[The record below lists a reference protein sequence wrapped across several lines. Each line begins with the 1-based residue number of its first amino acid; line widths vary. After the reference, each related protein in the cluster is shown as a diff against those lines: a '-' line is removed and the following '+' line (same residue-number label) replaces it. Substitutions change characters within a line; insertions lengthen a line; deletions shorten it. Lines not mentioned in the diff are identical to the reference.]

1 MEIHIFS
8 YFLNKW
14 EDKQEQF
21 RNVTSVITYRRRDG
35 IGIGYRLLCFFYVYL
50 KSNKH
55 NLKIVQ

>member
-14 EDKQEQF
+14 EDKQEQL

-35 IGIGYRLLCFFYVYL
+35 LGIGCRLLCFFL
-50 KSNKH
+50 CLTKSNEH